1 MNDKKVKRKI
11 NFTVRDFMNLLK
23 DDTNCIEIYS
33 DLTRQII
40 RYIHCDSFSMSSFP
54 EELLS
59 KAITEIH
66 IDSGVSLY
74 IEDDKIPVGR
84 IDFLYCGEV
93 DRRIDFSDEEK
104 FLNEVKSPIYY
115 RVPIKIVLYKDNDG
129 NTISQDFLNTLDTE
143 FQSYEII
150 DNPYLGDDT

>member
-1 MNDKKVKRKI
+1 MDSKNAKQKI
-11 NFTVRDFMNLLK
+11 GFTVGDFMNLLK
-23 DDTNCIEIYS
+23 DDTNCIELYS
-33 DLTRQII
+33 DLTKQII
-40 RYIHCDSFSMSSFP
+40 RYIHCDSFSRDSFP

-74 IEDDKIPVGR
+74 IEDDRIPIGR
-84 IDFLYCGEV
+84 IDFLYRGE
-93 DRRIDFSDEEK
+93 IDNSIDYSDEEK

-115 RVPIKIVLYKDNDG
+115 RVPMRIVLYKDNDG